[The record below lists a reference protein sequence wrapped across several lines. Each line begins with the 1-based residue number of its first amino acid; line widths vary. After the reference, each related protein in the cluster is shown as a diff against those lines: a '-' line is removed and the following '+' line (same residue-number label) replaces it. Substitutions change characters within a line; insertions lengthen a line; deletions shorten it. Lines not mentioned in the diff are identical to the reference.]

1 MTTFDKIHLMRPN
14 SANSLNRVKAV
25 NPAATGPD
33 RQSVAGNGK
42 ELPSNNAADVV
53 TNIQQEE
60 LDAAVKDVSGYV
72 QNISRE
78 LNFSVDAELDKT
90 VITVIDEET
99 GDVVRQ
105 IPTEDILEMAK
116 NIAQLQDSSGG
127 KGILFQGDA

>member
-1 MTTFDKIHLMRPN
+1 MTSFDKIHLMRPN
-14 SANSLNRVKAV
+14 SANSLNRVKAA
-25 NPAATGPD
+25 NPAANGTD
-33 RQSVAGNGK
+33 RQSVAGKGQ
-42 ELPSNNAADVV
+42 ELPSDTPVVV

-78 LNFSVDAELDKT
+78 LNFSVDAELEKT

-116 NIAQLQDSSGG
+116 NIAQLQDGNGS

>member
-1 MTTFDKIHLMRPN
+1 MTSFDKIHLMRPN

-33 RQSVAGNGK
+33 RQSIAGSGK
-42 ELPSNNAADVV
+42 DLPSSTPAVV
-53 TNIQQEE
+53 TSIQQEE

-116 NIAQLQDSSGG
+116 NIAQLQDSNGS